1 MKGIK
6 NFIKDMLSGKG
17 EISSKRVSGMS
28 MILTSIACIIYLT
41 ISEGGTT
48 TVQSLIETSVITGAC
63 LLGVSTVTG
72 IWKK

>member
-48 TVQSLIETSVITGAC
+48 TVQSLIETSIITGAC

>member
-17 EISSKRVSGMS
+17 EISSKRMSGMT
-28 MILTSIACIIYLT
+28 MILTALACIIYLT

-48 TVQSLIETSVITGAC
+48 TVQSLVETTIITGAC